1 MRINEDTHAVHSAR
15 QVHDTMPGTNPR
27 RWITPSHPGRG
38 KKPWLAFALGFL
50 LGPVGIGL
58 YLRSLMDALLLL
70 CIDLVLFTIGGDDI
84 APIMWLVGGLW
95 GFVRVRIDSREP
107 AEVIESS
114 ETPSHSEA
122 QRQPSSPSA

>member
-15 QVHDTMPGTNPR
+15 QVHDNMPGTNPR
-27 RWITPSHPGRG
+27 RWIAPSRPGRG

-70 CIDLVLFTIGGDDI
+70 CIDLALFTIGGDDI
-84 APIMWLVGGLW
+84 APIMWLVGGFW
-95 GFVRVRIDSREP
+95 GFVRVRIDSRNQSSIAGDDNLQDHRE
-107 AEVIESS
+107 IEDASQDT
-114 ETPSHSEA
+114 TP
-122 QRQPSSPSA
+122 